1 MLISYVT
8 NVISLF
14 TNVILSFTN
23 VTFPCNATTHS
34 TNVNKRGKEK
44 RNSKGQ
50 RNTNVTQ
57 EQKKLR
63 YKCKQG
69 DKGTSKKTQRGQGL
83 SGNVKKNDTNVNR
96 QMRWLCVLALAVYIC
111 IFFLLPDN
119 PCPLCVFVPLS
130 PCLHL
135 YLFCSC
141 VIFVFLF
148 LWVGF
153 LFSFPLLFTFYIYDS
168 FSRLLQM

>member
-23 VTFPCNATTHS
+23 VTFPRNTTTQS

-44 RNSKGQ
+44 RNSSGQ

-83 SGNVKKNDTNVNR
+83 SGNVKKNNTNVNR
-96 QMRWLCVLALAVYIC
+96 QMHWLCVLALAVYIC
-111 IFFLLPDN
+111 IFFLLPDV

-141 VIFVFLF
+141 VTFVFLF
-148 LWVGF
+148 LCVG
-153 LFSFPLLFTFYIYDS
+153 LSFFFPPFVYILHS
-168 FSRLLQM
+168 